1 VVAAK
6 YEVLCEHKH
15 VQRGRELLSEMD
27 PMKAAQ
33 EQVRIAREQEQ
44 ARAAAQ
50 QHPAEPRHPADP
62 SI

>member
-1 VVAAK
+1 
-6 YEVLCEHKH
+6 
-15 VQRGRELLSEMD
+15 MD

-44 ARAAAQ
+44 ARAAAE
-50 QHPAEPRHPADP
+50 QHPGEPRHPADP